1 MASNGGVSTV
11 STVQAVADALRS
23 RVLDG
28 EFPPGTQ
35 LREVALLEDYSV
47 ARHCIRSALHALSQE
62 GLLRHLPNRGV
73 FVPGDDPGEFA
84 DVLLA
89 REALEREAIRQIVE
103 RRLPIDPVEEALARL
118 EALPA
123 DAPWS
128 ELIAADLD
136 VHRAIV
142 AVVGSPRMTRL
153 HDGLLDEARLF
164 LAFFGD
170 KPGQREAIPRDHP
183 RLVRALQR
191 RDAERAM
198 ALLAADLP
206 TGRT

>member
-1 MASNGGVSTV
+1 MSNAVATV
-11 STVQAVADALRS
+11 STVQAVANSLRT

-28 EFPPGTQ
+28 EFAPGSQ
-35 LREVALLEDYSV
+35 LRELALLKDYPV

-73 FVPGDDPGEFA
+73 FVPEDDPGEFR

-103 RRLPIDPVEEALARL
+103 RGLPVSGVEAALARL
-118 EALPA
+118 EVLPA
-123 DAPWS
+123 DASWS

-142 AVVGSPRMTRL
+142 AAVGSPRMTRL
-153 HDGLLDEARLF
+153 HDALLDESQLF
-164 LAFFGD
+164 LAFFAD
-170 KPGQREAIPRDHP
+170 KQHQREAIPKDHP
-183 RLVRALQR
+183 KLVRALKR
-191 RDAERAM
+191 GDAERAL

-206 TGRT
+206 R